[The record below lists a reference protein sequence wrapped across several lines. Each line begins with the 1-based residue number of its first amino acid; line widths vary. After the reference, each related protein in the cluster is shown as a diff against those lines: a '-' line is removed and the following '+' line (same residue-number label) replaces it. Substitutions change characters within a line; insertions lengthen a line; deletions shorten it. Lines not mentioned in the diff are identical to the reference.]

1 MPLAGA
7 CHPEW
12 GYLAPAPNFLRTARI
27 FIIAAAIG
35 AMASAAIFCS
45 LIYRPAAETSVAEQT
60 LVHAV
65 DPTAGA
71 GRMAVALPPQPHS
84 ERCLVLEPRRAA
96 DAGATPLQSDAASGH
111 ARSGSPRSRR
121 GRRHLIGA
129 PRVCSCLARPK
140 PENNGNGNADRAR
153 FC

>member
-12 GYLAPAPNFLRTARI
+12 GYLAPAPNFLRIARI
-27 FIIAAAIG
+27 FMIAAAIG

-45 LIYRPAAETSVAEQT
+45 LIYRPAAETSVVERT

-71 GRMAVALPPQPHS
+71 GTMADALPGQPQS
-84 ERCLVLEPRRAA
+84 ECCLVLEPRRTA
-96 DAGATPLQSDAASGH
+96 DAGVTPLRSDATSVAH
-111 ARSGSPRSRR
+111 ARSGSP
-121 GRRHLIGA
+121 A
-129 PRVCSCLARPK
+129 PAGVGGTLSAHHASVAASNPPKARK
-140 PENNGNGNADRAR
+140 YWQRKR
-153 FC
+153 

>member
-1 MPLAGA
+1 MRFGGA

-12 GYLAPAPNFLRTARI
+12 GDLASGPNFLRTARI

-35 AMASAAIFCS
+35 AIASAAIFGS
-45 LIYRPAAETSVAEQT
+45 LIYRPAAETSVAERT

-71 GRMAVALPPQPHS
+71 ARMADALPPQPQS
-84 ERCLVLEPRRAA
+84 ERCLVLKPRRAA
-96 DAGATPLQSDAASGH
+96 DAGATPLQSDATSAH
-111 ARSGSPRSRR
+111 ARSGSPAPAG
-121 GRRHLIGA
+121 GRRHLTGA

-140 PENNGNGNADRAR
+140 PENNGNGNANRAR